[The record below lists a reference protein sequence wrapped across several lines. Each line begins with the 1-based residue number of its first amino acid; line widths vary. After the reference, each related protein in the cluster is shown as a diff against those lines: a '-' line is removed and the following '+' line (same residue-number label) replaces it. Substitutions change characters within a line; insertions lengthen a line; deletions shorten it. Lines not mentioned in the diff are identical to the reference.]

1 MDRRPLPKIRFCH
14 ITINIKAGTR
24 ATAPARGPLHYHGV
38 SGPLHTTHYILHTIY
53 YTLHTTH
60 YTLHTTH
67 YTLHTTYCQAD
78 KQTNK
83 QTDKQT
89 DREFKY
95 RGHSYPLWIVGGSDR
110 QTDREFNYRG
120 HSYPLWIVG
129 VSGPINCTGVRI

>member
-67 YTLHTTYCQAD
+67 YTLHITHYILPSR
-78 KQTNK
+78 

-89 DREFKY
+89 N
-95 RGHSYPLWIVGGSDR
+95 R
-110 QTDREFNYRG
+110 QTDRQRIQIQRPLLSPVDCRGERQTDRQRIQLQRPLLSPVDRRGEWANYMI
-120 HSYPLWIVG
+120 S
-129 VSGPINCTGVRI
+129 